1 MPEASGSYRH
11 TTGDEV
17 CDARRTEVGLAWGVG
32 AALAPVR
39 FLAIRIGLVFLAV
52 GALLAAA
59 CGGGGSD
66 DLGTSGS
73 PTQGPSG
80 RSELVVNS
88 HADTDERDG
97 VLTLREAV
105 LLATGVLSASELD
118 PEEAG
123 QVQGDPGPESGD
135 VITFADS
142 FQDGEAIV
150 LAEPLSPLASGFD
163 VIDGSAVDGVVID
176 GDSESFTCIEIDSSG
191 NALLGLQIVG
201 CRTGILVGQQAEE
214 NRIGGSEAGQGNIIS
229 GNVVGIELR
238 GRANVIQG
246 NLIGLDASGA
256 EPVGNEFEGIWVTPV
271 GRENIIGGPNPGEGN
286 VISGNTLFGISIDG
300 AKDNVLQGNL
310 IGLDLSG
317 SEGVANKYGIT
328 VQAGATGNVIGGDG
342 MGERNVI
349 SANNTGLLLRGPETS
364 GNVVRGNYFG
374 TDAAGDGEIANV
386 VDVWELEDIGE
397 NVLEENQLREQ
408 P

>member
-1 MPEASGSYRH
+1 MSEVSGSCCH
-11 TTGDEV
+11 TTGNEA
-17 CDARRTEVGLAWGVG
+17 CYARLASGGGASSVLRRVG
-32 AALAPVR
+32 ALS
-39 FLAIRIGLVFLAV
+39 LGLGLLAV

-66 DLGTSGS
+66 DVDTSGS

-80 RSELVVNS
+80 RTELVVNS

-97 VLTLREAV
+97 ALTLRESV
-105 LLATGVLSASELD
+105 LLATGVLSAAELD

-123 QVQGDPGPESGD
+123 QIQGDPGPESSD

-142 FQDGEAIV
+142 FRDGEAIV
-150 LAEPLSPLASGFD
+150 LAEPLPPLASGFD

-201 CRTGILVGQQAEE
+201 CRTGILVGRQAEE

-271 GRENIIGGPNPGEGN
+271 GRENIIGGPNAGEGN
-286 VISGNTLFGISIDG
+286 VISGNPLFGISIDG
-300 AKDNVLQGNL
+300 AQDNVLQGNL

-342 MGERNVI
+342 LGERNVI

-364 GNVVRGNYFG
+364 GNVIQGNYFG

-386 VDVWELEDIGE
+386 VDVWEVEDTGE
-397 NVLEENQLREQ
+397 NVLEENQLGEQ

>member
-1 MPEASGSYRH
+1 MVS
-11 TTGDEV
+11 
-17 CDARRTEVGLAWGVG
+17 
-32 AALAPVR
+32 
-39 FLAIRIGLVFLAV
+39 
-52 GALLAAA
+52 
-59 CGGGGSD
+59 
-66 DLGTSGS
+66 
-73 PTQGPSG
+73 
-80 RSELVVNS
+80 S

-123 QVQGDPGPESGD
+123 QVQGDPGSESGD

-142 FQDGEAIV
+142 FRDGEAIV
-150 LAEPLSPLASGFD
+150 LAEPLPSLASGFD

-176 GDSESFTCIEIDSSG
+176 GDSESFTCMEIDSSG
-191 NALLGLQIVG
+191 NALLGLQIIG

-246 NLIGLDASGA
+246 NLIGLDASGT

-271 GRENIIGGPNPGEGN
+271 ARENIIGGPNAGEGN
-286 VISGNTLFGISIDG
+286 VISGNPLFGISIDG
-300 AKDNVLQGNL
+300 AQDNVLQGNL
-310 IGLDLSG
+310 IGLDISG
-317 SEGVANKYGIT
+317 SEGIANKYGIT

-342 MGERNVI
+342 LGERNVI
-349 SANNTGLLLRGPETS
+349 SANNTGLLLRDPETS

-386 VDVWELEDIGE
+386 VDVWELEDTGE
-397 NVLEENQLREQ
+397 NVLEENQLGEQ